1 MNKLIDWMN
10 NFFGDRPGLLPFAGI
25 GLVVIDLVLQIFPGP
40 GSSWFVDSNMLMH
53 LGIIVAIFGILL
65 ARALEG

>member
-10 NFFGDRPGLLPFAGI
+10 NFFGDRPGLLPIVGI
-25 GLVVIDLVLQIFPGP
+25 GLVVLDLILQIFPGP
-40 GSSWFVDSNMLMH
+40 GNGWFIDSNMLMH
-53 LGIIVAIFGILL
+53 VGIIVAIFGILL